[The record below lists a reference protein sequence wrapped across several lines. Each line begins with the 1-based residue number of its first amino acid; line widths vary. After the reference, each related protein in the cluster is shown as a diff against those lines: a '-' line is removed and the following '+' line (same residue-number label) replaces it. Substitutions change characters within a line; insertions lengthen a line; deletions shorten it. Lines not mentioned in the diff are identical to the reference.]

1 MPLLDHFHPPLAS
14 DCPWTSF
21 HSNWAV
27 KMVDHLNPLIRSRG
41 YRSHSEVHLGTQV
54 AVDVGAFEREVPNF
68 DPYGTNGTPGA
79 NGHGAVAQATEAYA
93 PPKTEFRALVSFASA
108 DLFEVK
114 IYRGKWSLVAAIELV
129 SPSNKD
135 RPDSR
140 RAFAAKCAAFLQKG
154 ISVVA
159 IDVVT
164 ESSANLHAEL
174 CDLLDLPPPL
184 LWESPSGL
192 SAIAYRTAMHAVKEQ
207 DLVRL
212 EMWPHELVVG
222 LELPTVPLWLAPDF
236 AVGLELE
243 STYTAT
249 CDSIGID

>member
-1 MPLLDHFHPPLAS
+1 MPLFDHFHPPLAS

-21 HSNWAV
+21 HSNWVV
-27 KMVDHLNPLIRSRG
+27 KMVDHLNPLIRSHG

-68 DPYGTNGTPGA
+68 DPYGTPGA
-79 NGHGAVAQATEAYA
+79 NGHGGVATESYA
-93 PPKTEFRALVSFASA
+93 PPKTDYRSLVSFASA

-114 IYRGKWSLVAAIELV
+114 IYRGTWSLVAAIELV

-140 RAFAAKCAAFLQKG
+140 RAFATKCAAFLQKG
-154 ISVVA
+154 ISVVVV
-159 IDVVT
+159 DVVT

-184 LWESPSGL
+184 SWESPSGL
-192 SAIAYRTAMHAVKEQ
+192 SAIAYRTAMNVVKDQE
-207 DLVRL
+207 LVRL
-212 EMWPHELVVG
+212 EMWPHELIVG
-222 LELPTVPLWLAPDF
+222 RDLPTIPLWLAPDF
-236 AVGLELE
+236 VVGLELE
-243 STYTAT
+243 STYAAT
-249 CDSIGID
+249 CESIGID